1 MKILIYGAGVV
12 GCTYGWQLS
21 KAGCDVAVL
30 VRKEQKEL
38 VQKDGIRIICSDFRE
53 KTRKDTDIIFKP
65 TVIDELSSN
74 NDFEYIIVSTNKLQL
89 STILPSLS
97 KSAGKANVVFFQN
110 NWNVF
115 TEIDK
120 YLKPEQ
126 YFFAFPFMVGGGKED
141 KSIHCAISGL
151 KYSNTPLG
159 EKDGRITP
167 QVEKLFIIPKIRR

>member
-53 KTRKDTDIIFKP
+53 KARKDTDIIFKP

-74 NDFEYIIVSTNKLQL
+74 NDFEYIGKSSVSC
-89 STILPSLS
+89 P
-97 KSAGKANVVFFQN
+97 
-110 NWNVF
+110 
-115 TEIDK
+115 
-120 YLKPEQ
+120 LKPSDS
-126 YFFAFPFMVGGGKED
+126 AP
-141 KSIHCAISGL
+141 L
-151 KYSNTPLG
+151 KHSTMP
-159 EKDGRITP
+159 P
-167 QVEKLFIIPKIRR
+167 